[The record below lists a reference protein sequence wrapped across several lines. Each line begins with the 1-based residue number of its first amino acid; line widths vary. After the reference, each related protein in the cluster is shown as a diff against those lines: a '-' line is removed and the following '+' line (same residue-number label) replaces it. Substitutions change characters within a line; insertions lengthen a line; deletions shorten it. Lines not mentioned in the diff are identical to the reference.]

1 MNVIDET
8 EQWVK
13 DQLLN
18 ETTGHDWYHIVRVT
32 NVAKEIGEKENADL
46 FIVEIASLLH
56 DLADD
61 KVNKNGQQVI
71 TDIRYWLKNHNVDE
85 TNIEHIINIIQT
97 ISFKG
102 GHEKRLHTLEAEI
115 VQDADRID
123 ALGAIGI
130 ARAFQYSGSQGQAIY
145 DPNLFVRKH
154 MTFEEY
160 RNEKSSAVHH
170 FYEKLLRLKDKMN
183 TETGKQMARERHEFM
198 ENFLEQFYK
207 EWYSKIELHGE

>member
-1 MNVIDET
+1 MNVINKT

-46 FIVEIASLLH
+46 FIIEIASLLH

-71 TDIRYWLKNHNVDE
+71 TDIRYWLKNHNVDK

-102 GHEKRLHTLEAEI
+102 GHESRLHTLEAEV